1 MSYAQHLHFKPH
13 PGQKVCVNISPAVC
27 SCLKLDSLLVVQ
39 HCRVDD
45 IPSML
50 DEVREASVVLDR
62 RLRGVSA
69 YLLPVGMSMGS
80 FGRVLVVSAAP
91 LTVCSFYW
99 PFVSLIKCIHTC
111 SPPSYVNSLLFLCR
125 TFHAISI
132 PAYNVY
138 FINHKPGRMRILACV
153 CVCVCA

>member
-1 MSYAQHLHFKPH
+1 
-13 PGQKVCVNISPAVC
+13 
-27 SCLKLDSLLVVQ
+27 
-39 HCRVDD
+39 
-45 IPSML
+45 ML
-50 DEVREASVVLDR
+50 DEVREASVVLGR

-111 SPPSYVNSLLFLCR
+111 SPPSYVNSLLFCVGRSMLSLSLCS
-125 TFHAISI
+125 TS
-132 PAYNVY
+132 V
-138 FINHKPGRMRILACV
+138 
-153 CVCVCA
+153 